1 MKLKKIVLASLAA
14 LLVFSPTTAILADT
28 NLNQSLPQLGS
39 NRTYSAP
46 LTAQPT
52 QVPKAA
58 GLASKY
64 DPRGTKYATPVGN
77 QNYLDICWSYTA
89 TDLMA
94 LSLRRSLGIKRTF
107 SPNYYN
113 YLLATNAFTQGMKN
127 PLAQSRKLD
136 DGGDDTWAEVAAFQG
151 YTPVSKNVMGTP
163 VYPTNAGRNAKNF
176 AKITKK
182 HQSMNVA
189 AIYDIWGVTTGSTAT
204 MRSRANQIKQF
215 VRNYGGASLALEAE
229 ITFDSLF
236 STKAPVYTQTLP
248 DKAYTSYVPVS
259 ALNNVPNTTSGGYKR
274 ATADH
279 QVTIVGWDDKY
290 SKKNFTQTPPADGAF
305 LVKSSWGAGVLDKGY
320 AWISYYDLYALQSDL
335 HAVKTGKKQSYKQ
348 YSQVNGAPQA
358 YDQFGKRKALYLA
371 NTYKAKKV
379 KKNKVEK
386 LTQFSFYTMQ
396 TNVKYTVY
404 FARKGL
410 KTGKITSMKGIK
422 KVGSGTL
429 TNAGLQKI
437 KLKKAQS
444 LKSNSDFTVIVRVN
458 SSNKKS
464 FLMPVQVISTKGH
477 TIYPI
482 VKSGRSYISTK
493 SKHFKWK
500 NYSKSVGGNM
510 FINAYTKTVKK

>member
-1 MKLKKIVLASLAA
+1 MKFKKIILASLAA
-14 LLVFSPTTAILADT
+14 LLVFSPATAVLADT
-28 NLNQSLPQLGS
+28 NLNQALPKLGS
-39 NRTYSAP
+39 NNTYSAP
-46 LTAQPT
+46 LTTQQT

-58 GLASKY
+58 GLPTKY
-64 DPRGTKYATPVGN
+64 DPRGSRFATPVGN
-77 QNYLDICWSYTA
+77 QNYLDICWAYTA

-94 LSLRRSLGIKRTF
+94 LSLRKSQGIQRTF

-113 YLLATNAFTQGMKN
+113 YLLATNAFTQGNKN
-127 PLAQSRKLD
+127 LMAQPRKLNG
-136 DGGDDTWAEVAAFQG
+136 GGDDTWAEVAAFQG

-163 VYPTNAGRNAKNF
+163 VYPTSAGRNIKSF

-189 AIYDIWGVTTGSTAT
+189 GIFDIWGITSGSTAT
-204 MRSRANQIKQF
+204 MRNRANQIKQY
-215 VRNYGGASLALEAE
+215 VRDYGGASLAVEAE
-229 ITFDSLF
+229 ETFDSLF
-236 STKAPVYTQTLP
+236 STNTPVYTKTLP

-259 ALNNVPNTTSGGYKR
+259 ALNKVPTSSSQGYKR

-279 QVTIVGWDDKY
+279 QVTIVGWDDNY
-290 SKKNFTQTPPADGAF
+290 DRHNFNQTPPANGAF
-305 LVKSSWGAGVLDKGY
+305 LVKSSWGTSVLDKGY
-320 AWISYYDLYALQSDL
+320 AWLSYYDLYVLQSDL

-348 YSQVNGAPQA
+348 YTQVNGAPQA
-358 YDQFGKRKALYLA
+358 YDQFAKRKALYLA

-386 LTQFSFYTMQ
+386 LKQFSFYTMQ
-396 TNVKYTVY
+396 NNVKYTVY

-422 KVGSGTL
+422 KVGSGTI
-429 TNAGLQKI
+429 TRSGLQKI

-458 SSNKKS
+458 SSNKAS
-464 FLMPVQVISTKGH
+464 FLMPVQVLSKKGR
-477 TIYPI
+477 TTYPI
-482 VKSGRSYISTK
+482 VKTGRSYISTQ

-500 NYSKSVGGNM
+500 NYTNSVGGNM
-510 FINAYTKTVKK
+510 YINAYTKTVKK